1 MSAQRAEPEASSM
14 LQDLTIALQS
24 ASGQTS
30 LEPVDLP
37 TTARKKRAGQTDL
50 LITTLVVLIQGASV
64 SQLLAL
70 TVLGNLVPQEQTDH
84 LLTVLTQIET
94 HQTGRQEA
102 MTAQIAQP
110 IVQHVQTLTV
120 LGNPEHLELTEH
132 LLTETIQTDHP
143 EQEAT
148 TAQIAQI
155 VQSVQTQ
162 TVLGNP
168 AHQEPIAQSAPA
180 IQEAL
185 LLVQTPASMTGTAIL
200 SARTAFHAIAQEMRP
215 LLALAIRTQTRRPSS
230 KTRF

>member
-1 MSAQRAEPEASSM
+1 M
-14 LQDLTIALQS
+14 
-24 ASGQTS
+24 
-30 LEPVDLP
+30 
-37 TTARKKRAGQTDL
+37 TARRKRAGQTDL
-50 LITTLVVLIQGASV
+50 LTTTLVVQIQEASV

-94 HQTGRQEA
+94 HQTVAQEA

-110 IVQHVQTLTV
+110 IVQHVQTRTV
-120 LGNPEHLELTEH
+120 LGSLAHLELTDH
-132 LLTETIQTDHP
+132 LLTETIQIDHL

-148 TAQIAQI
+148 T
-155 VQSVQTQ
+155 VQSVQHARTQ
-162 TVLGNP
+162 IARGNP
-168 AHQEPIAQSAPA
+168 AHQDLIVQSAPA

-185 LLVQTPASMTGTAIL
+185 AAVQTPASMTGTAIL